1 MKPSAFA
8 VLLLLAAPS
17 AAVEVT
23 PVVNGSL
30 SAGQYV
36 FKSQKGSFS
45 GNVAVT
51 GAALLKFSERWSLL
65 PMYTG
70 SYQGSKG
77 VEDGVGAGTLFQQ
90 QMDHRLSATGI
101 RRVVGTNWKL
111 KPSTSY
117 KREYLKE
124 TRDETWGK
132 GLFDYEKFAL
142 GFEAENLYKDPFT
155 YRVAFDVYRV
165 RFPGYESLE
174 SKSGV
179 DPQGNPLGR
188 ELASKH
194 VLDTYNY
201 QLSVSG
207 SRPFPFDDPKY
218 VLQGSY
224 SFLYQDFLDQ
234 RLVDPRGQLEGSGRK
249 DLLQSLSGSIG
260 RPLKVRAFGSDA
272 RLDLSLGLYLAY
284 NRSNQNTFDAV
295 FTKYVPDAY
304 SYFTIGAGPGAS
316 LSWGDS
322 KQPSWLSGSFRWSR
336 QKFLGR
342 LAQDGS
348 GLYGSMKQR
357 QDRYILGLGYGHPIA
372 PSLTLTVR
380 TNLLWAASNQKY
392 EKTYSY
398 TYRTINYLLGVSYE
412 Y

>member
-1 MKPSAFA
+1 MRPWAFA
-8 VLLLLAAPS
+8 ASFLFAGTA

-23 PVVNGSL
+23 PVLNGSL
-30 SAGQYV
+30 AGGQYF

-45 GNVAVT
+45 GNAALT
-51 GAALLKFSERWSLL
+51 GASLLKFNERWSLL
-65 PMYTG
+65 PMYSG

-101 RRVVGTNWKL
+101 RRLEGTNWRL
-111 KPSTSY
+111 KPSASY
-117 KREYLKE
+117 KREFLKE

-132 GLFDYEKFAL
+132 GLFDYEKAAV
-142 GFEAENLYKDPFT
+142 GFEAENVYRDPFT
-155 YRVAFDVYRV
+155 CRFALDAYRV
-165 RFPGYESLE
+165 RFPNYESLE

-179 DPQGNPLGR
+179 DPLGNPLGR
-188 ELASKH
+188 ELASKR

-201 QLSVSG
+201 QFSASG
-207 SRPFPFDDPKY
+207 SRPLPYDDPRF
-218 VLQGSY
+218 VIQGAY
-224 SFLYQDFLDQ
+224 SFLYQRFLDQ
-234 RLVDPRGQLEGSGRK
+234 RLVDQRGQFENSGRR
-249 DLLQSLSGSIG
+249 DILQSLSGSVG
-260 RPLKVRAFGSDA
+260 RPLRIRIFGEDA
-272 RLDLSLGLYLAY
+272 RLDLSLGVNLAY
-284 NRSNQNTFDAV
+284 NRSNQNTYDAV
-295 FTKYVPDAY
+295 FSRYVPDAY
-304 SYFTIGAGPGAS
+304 SYVMAGAGPAAN
-316 LSWGDS
+316 LSWGGA

-336 QKFLGR
+336 QNFIGR

-348 GLYGSMKQR
+348 GVYGAAKQR
-357 QDRYILGLGYGHPIA
+357 QDRYILALGYGHPIA

-380 TNLLWAASNQKY
+380 TNLLWADSNQKY